1 MELIFNKNQ
10 TNTTTLWEIKLCNT
24 TTNKGKWNWVID
36 PSNVFLVKSLYMAL
50 WENSPSGRGREEFG
64 QTLHCK
70 RFKFS
75 WQLILRTLPTRG
87 NLSRRGVVFE
97 ELTLSCIWCLRILE
111 VEDHLFCRC
120 SFGRSVWYD
129 IFRWVGGHISC
140 LSFKWSHPPYYFA
153 TSSSNKN
160 TRIIWHATAR
170 KIWEA
175 RKSLQR
181 WNKL

>member
-1 MELIFNKNQ
+1 
-10 TNTTTLWEIKLCNT
+10 
-24 TTNKGKWNWVID
+24 
-36 PSNVFLVKSLYMAL
+36 MAL

-75 WQLILRTLPTRG
+75 WQLILRRLPTRG

-120 SFGRSVWYD
+120 SFGGSVWYD

-140 LSFKWSHPPYYFA
+140 LSLKWSHPPYYFA

-181 WNKL
+181 WNKLQVRLN